1 MATLTQWTAQMK
13 RPHPLKGQAMTLT
26 TRCLKA
32 AGLHLVLDWNVARI
46 ASGVGSGA
54 MKGPVSR
61 AGKTKLA
68 TEIREFVG
76 TL

>member
-1 MATLTQWTAQMK
+1 MAILTQWTAPMK
-13 RPHPLKGQAMTLT
+13 RLHPLKGQAMTST
-26 TRCLKA
+26 QHSSKA

-61 AGKTKLA
+61 AGKTKLV
-68 TEIREFVG
+68 TEILEFVG
-76 TL
+76 TH